1 MTLQP
6 RIRKPLLAAV
16 LAAFAASS
24 WAAYEYNS
32 TLVPAPSAEAPA
44 APATATATP
53 ETVATPLALE
63 PNETVVTAEERP
75 AAPIASAP
83 AVTPA
88 PAPAVP
94 VAERAEP
101 SIEVT
106 RQRLTP
112 DQRIQADVMDLLA
125 RNPNLSGQIG
135 VVTEDRVVTLTGWTA
150 TSGQAWRAG
159 RDARGIEGVRHVVNQ
174 IRPRVGAISS

>member
-6 RIRKPLLAAV
+6 KLRKPLLAAV

-32 TLVPAPSAEAPA
+32 TLVPAPSAEAQ
-44 APATATATP
+44 TRIIESDGTTT
-53 ETVATPLALE
+53 TVATPIVLE
-63 PNETVVTAEERP
+63 PNETVVIIDERP
-75 AAPIASAP
+75 AA
-83 AVTPA
+83 VPA
-88 PAPAVP
+88 PVVTSSPAIP
-94 VAERAEP
+94 AAERSEP
-101 SIEVT
+101 AIEVT
-106 RQRLTP
+106 KPRLTP

-135 VVTEDRVVTLTGWTA
+135 VVSEDRVVTLTGWTA

-159 RDARGIEGVRHVVNQ
+159 RDARGVEGVRHVVNEF
-174 IRPRVGAISS
+174 RPRVGGITS

>member
-44 APATATATP
+44 TPATATTAP

-63 PNETVVTAEERP
+63 PNETVVTVEERP
-75 AAPIASAP
+75 APPIASAP
-83 AVTPA
+83 APA

-106 RQRLTP
+106 KQRLTP
-112 DQRIQADVMDLLA
+112 DQRIQADVMELLA

>member
-6 RIRKPLLAAV
+6 KLRKPLLAAV

-32 TLVPAPSAEAPA
+32 TLVPAPSAEAQPRIIESDG
-44 APATATATP
+44 TTT
-53 ETVATPLALE
+53 TVATPIVLE
-63 PNETVVTAEERP
+63 PNETVVIIDERP
-75 AAPIASAP
+75 G
-83 AVTPA
+83 AVPA
-88 PAPAVP
+88 PVVASSPAIP
-94 VAERAEP
+94 AADRSEP
-101 SIEVT
+101 AIEVT
-106 RQRLTP
+106 KPRLTP

-135 VVTEDRVVTLTGWTA
+135 VVSADRVVTLTGWTT

-159 RDARGIEGVRHVVNQ
+159 RDARGVEGVRHVVNE
-174 IRPRVGAISS
+174 IRPRVGGITS